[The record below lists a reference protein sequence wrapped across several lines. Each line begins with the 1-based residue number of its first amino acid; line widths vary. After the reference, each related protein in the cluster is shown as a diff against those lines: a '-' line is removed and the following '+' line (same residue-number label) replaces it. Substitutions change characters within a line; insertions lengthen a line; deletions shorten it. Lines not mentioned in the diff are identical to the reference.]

1 MRSTLFDLVIADGG
15 QTGAIYFLM
24 SEDDVKLALKQPW
37 LSVGVDHGAVATTG
51 PLSEGR
57 AHPRGYGSFPRILG
71 KYVRDE
77 QVITL
82 EEAIRKMT
90 SLPANRVGLAHR
102 GMLKPGYYADIVV
115 FAHHLTG
122 DVSTFEDPNKLSTG
136 MRFVLVNGQT
146 VIDGAKQTMARP
158 GRPLRGPGYKPP
170 NRSTGNLFRIGGA
183 YDADILFRMRAGKRA
198 RIEEMHMVRRA
209 AHRPGRAR
217 QF

>member
-102 GMLKPGYYADIVV
+102 GCQAGL
-115 FAHHLTG
+115 
-122 DVSTFEDPNKLSTG
+122 
-136 MRFVLVNGQT
+136 
-146 VIDGAKQTMARP
+146 
-158 GRPLRGPGYKPP
+158 LRRHCCFCAPP
-170 NRSTGNLFRIGGA
+170 
-183 YDADILFRMRAGKRA
+183 
-198 RIEEMHMVRRA
+198 HRRCLYL
-209 AHRPGRAR
+209 
-217 QF
+217 